1 MITSS
6 SMVIASSFADIV
18 AERRDSLDPAA
29 IRNSKK
35 KIQLAFH
42 LTFNVSFI
50 TSNPPVLLILFLILS
65 ILGPIDPIFESL
77 L

>member
-29 IRNSKK
+29 IMNRK
-35 KIQLAFH
+35 KIQLDQMQYFMSLLH
-42 LTFNVSFI
+42 
-50 TSNPPVLLILFLILS
+50 PLILLS
-65 ILGPIDPIFESL
+65 I
-77 L
+77 